1 MRHTPSQ
8 SNIPPAILS
17 TNFLQSI
24 SPSQAASPSVAQ
36 YSAGLAHD
44 ARNMLAAMDIYCELL
59 AAPGVLKPDD
69 RHLLEELRLLRDSSG
84 KLLDRLLVEALK
96 CLAAT
101 DQAQTSSRPRA
112 RGSNATAGNY
122 ATAPDEAGHLSP
134 PLLASLLPPALIYDP
149 GDTVGTLPLND
160 SLTSFTR
167 AAEFETP
174 SLPRKLAIPDGGKHV
189 MDLATE
195 LSSTLPMLSALAGP
209 HVHVALDV
217 TRCPV
222 GELFIPPVDLTRV
235 LINLVRNA
243 AEAMSIGGRI
253 LIAAGSASM
262 PCENPGKASGEK
274 AGNTMDVAIDA
285 TLTTMPAIMI
295 SIEDNGPGIP
305 LSLLDRIFDLQVST
319 ATQEESTRPRMPFR
333 PRGLGLR
340 IVREFVE
347 ASGGSVRALRLP
359 SRGSRFEI
367 VLPIVTVKVTQVE
380 RSI

>member
-8 SNIPPAILS
+8 SNLPPAVLS
-17 TNFLQSI
+17 KNFLQSI

-59 AAPGVLKPDD
+59 ASPGVLKPDD
-69 RHLLEELRLLRDSSG
+69 KHLLDELRLLRDSSG

-101 DQAQTSSRPRA
+101 DQAQNAGRSRA
-112 RGSNATAGNY
+112 RGSSTAPGNY
-122 ATAPDEAGHLSP
+122 ARATTLEGIEPIAVSP
-134 PLLASLLPPALIYDP
+134 SVALLPALVFDP
-149 GDTVGTLPLND
+149 GDVPGVPPVND
-160 SLTSFTR
+160 SLSAFNQ
-167 AAEFETP
+167 AAVNQVDEFAVICSAR
-174 SLPRKLAIPDGGKHV
+174 SLPVQEGGKHV
-189 MDLATE
+189 TDLATE
-195 LSSTLPMLSALAGP
+195 LRATLPMLSALAGP
-209 HVHVALDV
+209 HVHVSLDV
-217 TRCPV
+217 AGCPS

-253 LIAAGSASM
+253 LIAAGGASM
-262 PCENPGKASGEK
+262 KCSAPEN
-274 AGNTMDVAIDA
+274 
-285 TLTTMPAIMI
+285 LTTSMAGETIDTAPAVMI

-319 ATQEESTRPRMPFR
+319 ATQEESSRPRMPFR

-367 VLPIVTVKVTQVE
+367 VLPLVTVKVTQVE
-380 RSI
+380 RMI